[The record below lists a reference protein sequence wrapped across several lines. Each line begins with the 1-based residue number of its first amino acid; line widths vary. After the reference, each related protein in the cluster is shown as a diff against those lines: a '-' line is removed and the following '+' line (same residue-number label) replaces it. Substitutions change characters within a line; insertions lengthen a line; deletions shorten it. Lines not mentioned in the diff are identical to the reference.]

1 MNGIATCEIVY
12 MTDVDA
18 ARYARVMK
26 GAREDVFVLAT
37 RRGLNLHIL
46 SVEFD
51 VGRGPGPHETHVLS
65 LSTIDKSVSVEEPDI
80 PHEWLATLGTGYI
93 DTRFVRC
100 ATGLIG
106 RFEKKAEELGIRV

>member
-1 MNGIATCEIVY
+1 
-12 MTDVDA
+12 MTNVDA
-18 ARYARVMK
+18 ARYAQVIK
-26 GAREDVFVLAT
+26 GALEDVYVLAT
-37 RRGLNLHIL
+37 RRGLNLRVL
-46 SVEFD
+46 NVEFD

-65 LSTIDKSVSVEEPDI
+65 LSTRDKSVSVEEPNI

-106 RFEKKAEELGIRV
+106 KFEKKAVELGVQV